1 MSSDPELEAHKEWI
15 GYLQPVGLVV
25 SPPALQK
32 AQVVVSRNVIPEQ
45 DRLTGLT
52 VDFGEDE
59 IAAIPTFRDLAE
71 KVLRWRGR
79 DLVEPPEGL
88 EITLSAYQDTLR
100 PSMAVPDPEN
110 PGKWLALV
118 QVLSTGGDMDKSD
131 AAHEGWRA
139 SPQERLERLLRE
151 LDIPVGLLFNGLGLR
166 LVYAPK
172 GETSGHLTFP
182 IQAMTEVGGRPILA
196 GMLCLLDADC
206 IFSPDKPRRL
216 TTLLSESRKYQS
228 TVSNALAGQVLE
240 ALHELL
246 RGVQAADEAAN
257 GRILG
262 TVVPDHYD
270 HLYAGLVSVLMR
282 LVFLLYAEDRE
293 LMPRDNVYQ
302 RHYAVGGLYERLR
315 ADAGLYP
322 DTMDQRY
329 GAWAHLL
336 ALFRLVH
343 DGGKH
348 AGLSLP
354 ARNGELFNPDSY
366 PFLEGRPFAVNR
378 VLGERFEAPKVSDG
392 VIWRVL
398 RNLLMLKE
406 ERLSYRTLDVEQI
419 GSVYEAIMGFGV
431 ERAFGPSIGVKPKN
445 IVVDLAKL
453 IAKPAAERTKF
464 LAEEAEC
471 KLPPA
476 VAAAVG
482 AASSAE
488 QVVAALGSR
497 VSPYTPTTLA
507 KGALYLQPGEER
519 RRSGS
524 HYTPRELTAPIV
536 RTTLRPIFEAMG
548 EKPTPEQILALKVCD
563 PAMGSGAFLV
573 EACRQLGERLVEAW
587 EVHGRLPEIPADEE
601 PYLHARRMVAQTC
614 LYGVDKNPMAASLAK
629 LSLWLVTLARDH
641 TFTFLDHALK
651 HGDSLV
657 GFSRLQIA
665 SFRWDVEGAWT
676 APLFADLA
684 RNLGRAKLERTRI
697 QALGDDHDVEVRDA
711 FDEAEEAV
719 HDARLKGDLLVA
731 AFFAGSK
738 PKERDEKRKEYLRL
752 WQDRADGSLAAGER
766 VDGIVEE
773 LRGGVRSVP
782 AFHWEVEFPEVF
794 DRENGGFDCF
804 VGNPP
809 FAGKNT
815 LSASQHRAHGDW
827 LKAVHSDAHG
837 NADIVAHFFRRT
849 FVALRRGGAFGLIAT
864 NTIAQGDTR
873 STGLQ
878 VIRRD
883 GGVIYDVTRR
893 RAWPGSAAVVVSV
906 VHVRKGG
913 DVDCRLDGRL
923 VQRITAFLFGNGPDN
938 DPQTL
943 LANAGQSFI
952 GVTLLGMGFTFDDEL
967 LAASPL
973 STMRDLLAENPSNA
987 ERVFPFIGGEE
998 VLSDPRTRHRR
1009 YVINFGEMSLAEAAT
1024 WPELLGIVETKVR
1037 GQRPA
1042 YSTTPWWQYERSRP
1056 EMQRAVAGKARFL
1069 FHPNV
1074 STNPCFAFLPAGTLV
1089 AAPHNVFAFADDAT
1103 FSVLQSR
1110 IHEVW
1115 ARFFGSSMKDDLR
1128 YTPTDCF
1135 ETFPRPANWQSDAA
1149 LESTGQTYYD
1159 FRAALM
1165 VRNNEG
1171 LTSTYN
1177 RFHDPEER
1185 SADILRLRE
1194 LHAAMDRA
1202 VLDAYGWQEIP
1213 TTCEFLLDWEDP
1225 EDDANDGAPRRKKKP
1240 WRYRWPDEVRDEVLA
1255 RLLELNRQ
1263 RAEEERLAATT
1274 GNAPARR
1281 RAESRPPKPKAT
1293 PSAGRPQAPA
1303 VGPIGALFAGEKK

>member
-45 DRLTGLT
+45 DRLVGLT

-88 EITLSAYQDTLR
+88 EVTLSAYQDTLR
-100 PSMAVPDPEN
+100 PSLAVPDPEN

-118 QVLSTGGDMDKSD
+118 QVLPIGGDMDKSD
-131 AAHEGWRA
+131 PAHEGWRA
-139 SPQERLERLLRE
+139 SAQERLERLLRE
-151 LDIPVGLLFNGLGLR
+151 LDIPIGLLFNGLGLR
-166 LVYAPK
+166 LVHAPK

-366 PFLEGRPFAVNR
+366 PFLEGRPFAVHR

-445 IVVDLAKL
+445 IVVDLAKVL
-453 IAKPAAERTKF
+453 AKSAAERTKF
-464 LAEEAEC
+464 FAEEAEC

-476 VAAAVG
+476 VASAVG
-482 AASSAE
+482 AATSPE
-488 QVVAALGSR
+488 QVVAALASR

-587 EVHGRLPEIPADEE
+587 EVHGRLPKIPADEE

-711 FDEAEEAV
+711 YDEAERAL

-773 LRGGVRSVP
+773 LRGGERPVP

-794 DRENGGFDCF
+794 DRGNAGFDAF

-809 FAGKNT
+809 FLGGRQAT
-815 LSASQHRAHGDW
+815 TRLGDDFWGW
-827 LKAVHSDAHG
+827 LVGTVEGALG
-837 NADIVAHFFRRT
+837 TADLCAFFFRR
-849 FVALRRGGAFGLIAT
+849 AYANLRVTGAFGLIAT
-864 NTIAQGDTR
+864 NSIAETDTR
-873 STGLQ
+873 RCGLEWILDNGGSIYAARTGF
-878 VIRRD
+878 
-883 GGVIYDVTRR
+883 
-893 RAWPGSAAVVVSV
+893 AWPGEAAVVVAS
-906 VHVRKGG
+906 VHVTRGGWPHSCLLNDNVVPAIASTLAAVVDTSSAVRLENGIEYSEGTKLYGSAFIIALAERERILTNNPGIAEFLRVYVNG
-913 DVDCRLDGRL
+913 DVLNGTPEHDSGDRVVD
-923 VQRITAFLFGNGPDN
+923 FGDRDKN
-938 DPQTL
+938 TI
-943 LANAGQSFI
+943 I
-952 GVTLLGMGFTFDDEL
+952 GCDEL
-967 LAASPL
+967 LPRLTQDVAYERRNQTKQVHESRPWLHWDKRSSFLREARSLNRIVATTIVSSQFAFHFVEPTKLFAHGIKLFCSEDAA
-973 STMRDLLAENPSNA
+973 
-987 ERVFPFIGGEE
+987 
-998 VLSDPRTRHRR
+998 
-1009 YVINFGEMSLAEAAT
+1009 
-1024 WPELLGIVETKVR
+1024 LLG
-1037 GQRPA
+1037 A
-1042 YSTTPWWQYERSRP
+1042 
-1056 EMQRAVAGKARFL
+1056 
-1069 FHPNV
+1069 
-1074 STNPCFAFLPAGTLV
+1074 
-1089 AAPHNVFAFADDAT
+1089 
-1103 FSVLQSR
+1103 LQSR
-1110 IHEVW
+1110 VHEVW
-1115 ARFFGSSMKDDLR
+1115 VRATSSTLGSTIRYSTSTSFDTFPLLPALTAPVREAAHAYLESRTTALRRFGIGTTELYARFHAPDDR
-1128 YTPTDCF
+1128 
-1135 ETFPRPANWQSDAA
+1135 
-1149 LESTGQTYYD
+1149 STEIIG
-1159 FRAALM
+1159 
-1165 VRNNEG
+1165 
-1171 LTSTYN
+1171 
-1177 RFHDPEER
+1177 
-1185 SADILRLRE
+1185 LRE
-1194 LHAAMDRA
+1194 LHSMLDRA
-1202 VLDAYGWQEIP
+1202 VLDAYGWQDIP
-1213 TTCEFLLDWEDP
+1213 TTCDFLLDGEDP
-1225 EDDANDGAPRRKKKP
+1225 EDEADEGATRRKKKP

-1255 RLLELNRQ
+1255 RLLELNRR
-1263 RAEEERLAATT
+1263 RAEEERLATLT
-1274 GNAPARR
+1274 GNKPA
-1281 RAESRPPKPKAT
+1281 SPPKAAPKVKPPPKSEPT
-1293 PSAGRPQAPA
+1293 APKPA
-1303 VGPIGALFAGEKK
+1303 PPIPGALFASRKPE